1 MMKRIFVY
9 VIYLVL
15 FPLVAVAQNCQE
27 EIDKV
32 NKLYDD
38 GIYREAEVIAKQ
50 ILDSCELNKTQRN
63 EMLKLMASIYYEMD
77 ELELAQEYVAKFVK
91 KNPNYVTGNEKDTR
105 HFELAFDKVKSW
117 PGFSVGLRFG
127 SSLGFPGALKIYP
140 NIKRADYTKSYVSK
154 LGLAGAFDFSWN
166 ISNFVALNASPGYR
180 SLVFQHEVPMYD
192 NSLTFNYEEE
202 SSSLTFPV
210 MIMGTIPINDKLYIS
225 LGAGGE
231 LSYFL
236 SGSYNYY
243 YDGDRS
249 STTEVSYF
257 LDLTNENGIIESAE
271 RNQLRY
277 GAIGAFRFS
286 YQREKLTFF
295 ADLRYT
301 KEFSQYTT
309 EDNKYYNPDLYLLN
323 NYTLA
328 DLQISNMDFSLGV
341 LYNFAYRVKSKY

>member
-1 MMKRIFVY
+1 MMKRILVY

-15 FPLVAVAQNCQE
+15 FPLVVVAQNCQE
-27 EIDKV
+27 EIDKA
-32 NKLYDD
+32 NKLYDE

-63 EMLKLMASIYYEMD
+63 EMLKLMASIYYEID

-91 KNPNYVTGNEKDTR
+91 KNPNYIPSNKKDTH
-105 HFELAFDKVKSW
+105 HFKLAFDKIKSW
-117 PGFSVGLRFG
+117 PSFSLGLRFG
-127 SSLGFPGALKIYP
+127 GSFGFPNALKIYP

-154 LGLAGAFDFSWN
+154 LGLAGALDFSWN
-166 ISNFVALNASPGYR
+166 ISSFIALNTSPGYR
-180 SLVFQHEVPMYD
+180 SLVFQHQVPMYS

-202 SSSLTFPV
+202 SSSIILPI
-210 MIMGTIPINDKLYIS
+210 MIMGTIPINDKLYLSMGI
-225 LGAGGE
+225 GGE

-236 SGSYNYY
+236 SGSYKYF

-249 STTEVSYF
+249 SSTEISYF
-257 LDLTNENGIIESAE
+257 LDLKNENGIIESVE

-277 GAIGAFRFS
+277 GALAALRFS
-286 YQREKLTFF
+286 YKREKLTFF

-301 KEFSQYTT
+301 KEFSQYTK
-309 EDNKYYNPDLYLLN
+309 EGYKYYNPDLYLLN

-341 LYNFAYRVKSKY
+341 QYNFAYRVKSKY